1 MLYMLYKCSI
11 FAGKKAS
18 MKANESLQLSL
29 RFKDMLASDLSHA
42 FAAYIPSGMIEEKA
56 SSLKPKSRNCVFTPA
71 NVILT
76 MLLTAIQE
84 DKSLQSGLNLFKTV
98 FESNSHLIFQEEAY
112 QLNAEKIKDS
122 QLPVKAGRPKTYKSR
137 LSRSCRNPLS
147 ENTAGYSTARKN
159 LDTSIFEDVF
169 KYSADFGDLD
179 KERWHGM
186 KTYVSDGTY
195 LQLQGTEDIKS
206 QFAVKNQEDSYPQAL
221 LQVLI
226 RQGTGQVSQF
236 TLGSRDVSELFS
248 VIPMI
253 RNMEEN
259 SLLLADDLYNSWYH
273 FCLVLAQKCHIIVP
287 GKRERNYKAV
297 RQISA
302 NDQIVEI
309 SKTNRPD
316 YVSPEEWKNLPKSI
330 LMRRMTYTYP
340 TKNGEEE
347 AVLYTTL
354 LDENIRDTAII
365 VKYAMRWDIEIS
377 IRETK
382 TLMDI
387 NVLRSKSREMMIKEL
402 LIALTAYN
410 MVRKKIAESADA
422 VGFPPQDNIF
432 QKFSPF
438 DRPVL
443 LDKRGRVFYKWSPGR
458 LGYANGKNKL
468 SSDSA
473 PKREKKTL
481 SAKIKKRD
489 ISKI

>member
-1 MLYMLYKCSI
+1 MLYIFRI
-11 FAGKKAS
+11 FAVKKTD
-18 MKANESLQLSL
+18 MKANESLLLSL
-29 RFKDMLASDLSHA
+29 RFKEMLSSDLSHA
-42 FAAYIPSGMIEEKA
+42 FVKILPSGMIEEKA
-56 SSLKPKSRNCVFTPA
+56 MLLKPKSRNCVFTPT

-84 DKSLQSGLNLFKTV
+84 DKSLQSGLNMFKAV
-98 FESNSHLIFQEEAY
+98 FESNSHLIFKEEANH
-112 QLNAEKIKDS
+112 LNAEKIKDS
-122 QLPVKAGRPKTYKSR
+122 QLPVKSGRPKTYKSR
-137 LSRSCRNPLS
+137 LPKSYRNPLS

-159 LDTSIFEDVF
+159 LDVSIFEDVF

-179 KERWHGM
+179 QERWHGM
-186 KTYVSDGTY
+186 LTYVGDGTY
-195 LQLQGTEDIKS
+195 LQLQDTEDIKS
-206 QFAVKNQEDSYPQAL
+206 QFTVNNQEDSSPQAL

-236 TLGSRDVSELFS
+236 ALGSRNVSELFL

-259 SLLLADDLYNSWYH
+259 SLLLADDLYNSYYH

-287 GKRERNYKAV
+287 GKRERNYTIV
-297 RQISA
+297 RQINA

-316 YVSPEEWKNLPKSI
+316 YVSLEEWKNLPKSI
-330 LMRRMTYTYP
+330 LMRRITYTYP

-354 LDENIRDTAII
+354 LDENIKDTEII

-387 NVLRSKSREMMIKEL
+387 NVLRSKSREMMAKEL

-410 MVRKKIAESADA
+410 MVRKVIAESADT

-438 DRPVL
+438 GRPVL

-458 LGYANGKNKL
+458 LGYANGKNKQPT
-468 SSDSA
+468 DS
-473 PKREKKTL
+473 P
-481 SAKIKKRD
+481 
-489 ISKI
+489 SKW